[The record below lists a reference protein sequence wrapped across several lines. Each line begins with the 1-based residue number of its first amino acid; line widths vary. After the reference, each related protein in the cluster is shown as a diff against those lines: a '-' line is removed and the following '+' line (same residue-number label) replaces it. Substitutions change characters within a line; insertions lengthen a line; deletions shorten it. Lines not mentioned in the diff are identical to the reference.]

1 MKINKTYFI
10 IFICILG
17 IEISIALFLKS
28 GFIRHT
34 FGDFLATILVF
45 SFFKTFS
52 KMSSLK
58 IAITTLIIAF
68 CIEFAQYFQ
77 LLNYLNLNQF
87 KLLRVVFGTNFSI
100 QDLMAYTLGVITIY
114 FIDLKLLHN
123 E

>member
-1 MKINKTYFI
+1 MKINKTYLI
-10 IFICILG
+10 IFICIL
-17 IEISIALFLKS
+17 ITEISIALFLKS

-45 SFFKTFS
+45 SFIKTFS

-77 LLNYLNLNQF
+77 VLNYLNLNQF
-87 KLLRVVFGTNFSI
+87 KLLRIVFGTNFSI
-100 QDLMAYTLGVITIY
+100 QDLVAYTLGVITIY
-114 FIDLKLLHN
+114 FIDLKLLHI

>member
-1 MKINKTYFI
+1 MKIKKIYLI
-10 IFICILG
+10 IFICIL
-17 IEISIALFLKS
+17 ITEISIALFLKS

-45 SFFKTFS
+45 SFIKTFS

-58 IAITTLIIAF
+58 VAITTLIIAF
-68 CIEFAQYFQ
+68 SIELAQYFQ

-87 KLLRVVFGTNFSI
+87 KLFRVVFGTSFSI
-100 QDLMAYTLGVITIY
+100 QDLVAYTLGIITIY
-114 FIDLKLLHN
+114 FIDLKLLNN

>member
-1 MKINKTYFI
+1 
-10 IFICILG
+10 
-17 IEISIALFLKS
+17 
-28 GFIRHT
+28 
-34 FGDFLATILVF
+34 
-45 SFFKTFS
+45 
-52 KMSSLK
+52 MSSLK

>member
-1 MKINKTYFI
+1 MKINKIYLI

-34 FGDFLATILVF
+34 FGDFLAAILVF

-52 KMSSLK
+52 RMSYLK

-87 KLLRVVFGTNFSI
+87 KLLRIVFGTSFSV
-100 QDLMAYTLGVITIY
+100 QDLVAYTLGVITIY
-114 FIDLKLLHN
+114 FIDLKLLNN

>member
-52 KMSSLK
+52 RMSSLK

-100 QDLMAYTLGVITIY
+100 QDLVAYTLGVITIY

>member
-1 MKINKTYFI
+1 MKTNKTYLI
-10 IFICILG
+10 IFICIL
-17 IEISIALFLKS
+17 ITEIGIALFLKS

-45 SFFKTFS
+45 SFIKIFS

-58 IAITTLIIAF
+58 VAITTLIIAF

-87 KLLRVVFGTNFSI
+87 KLLRIVFGTSFSV
-100 QDLMAYTLGVITIY
+100 QDLVAYTLGVITIY
-114 FIDLKLLHN
+114 FIDLKLLNN

>member
-1 MKINKTYFI
+1 MKANKTYLI
-10 IFICILG
+10 IFICIL
-17 IEISIALFLKS
+17 ITEIGIALFLKS

-45 SFFKTFS
+45 SFIKIFS

-58 IAITTLIIAF
+58 VAITTLIIAF

-87 KLLRVVFGTNFSI
+87 KLLRIVFGTSFSV
-100 QDLMAYTLGVITIY
+100 QDLVAYTLGVLTIY
-114 FIDLKLLHN
+114 FIDLKLLNN

>member
-1 MKINKTYFI
+1 MKTNKTYLI
-10 IFICILG
+10 IFICI
-17 IEISIALFLKS
+17 IITEIGIALFLKS

-45 SFFKTFS
+45 SFIKIFS
-52 KMSSLK
+52 KMSSVK
-58 IAITTLIIAF
+58 VAITTLIIAF

-100 QDLMAYTLGVITIY
+100 QDLLAYTLGVLTIY
-114 FIDLKLLHN
+114 FLDFKFLNN

>member
-1 MKINKTYFI
+1 
-10 IFICILG
+10 
-17 IEISIALFLKS
+17 
-28 GFIRHT
+28 
-34 FGDFLATILVF
+34 
-45 SFFKTFS
+45 
-52 KMSSLK
+52 MSSLK
-58 IAITTLIIAF
+58 VAITTLIIAF

-87 KLLRVVFGTNFSI
+87 KLLRIVFGTNFSI

>member
-1 MKINKTYFI
+1 
-10 IFICILG
+10 
-17 IEISIALFLKS
+17 
-28 GFIRHT
+28 
-34 FGDFLATILVF
+34 
-45 SFFKTFS
+45 
-52 KMSSLK
+52 MSSLK
-58 IAITTLIIAF
+58 VAITTLIIAF

-100 QDLMAYTLGVITIY
+100 QDLVAYTLGVITFY

>member
-1 MKINKTYFI
+1 MKTNKTYLI
-10 IFICILG
+10 IFICI
-17 IEISIALFLKS
+17 IITEIGIALFLKS

-45 SFFKTFS
+45 SFIKIFS
-52 KMSSLK
+52 RMSSLK
-58 IAITTLIIAF
+58 VAITTLIIAF

-100 QDLMAYTLGVITIY
+100 QDLVAYTFGVITIY
-114 FIDLKLLHN
+114 FIDLKFLNN

>member
-1 MKINKTYFI
+1 MKTNKIYLI
-10 IFICILG
+10 VFICILG

-52 KMSSLK
+52 KMPSFK

-87 KLLRVVFGTNFSI
+87 KLLRIVFGTNFSI

>member
-1 MKINKTYFI
+1 MQTNKTYFI
-10 IFICILG
+10 IFIFILTT
-17 IEISIALFLKS
+17 EISIALFLKS

-45 SFFKTFS
+45 SFIKTFS

-58 IAITTLIIAF
+58 VAITTLIIAF

-77 LLNYLNLNQF
+77 FLNYLNLDQF
-87 KLLRVVFGTNFSI
+87 KLFRVVFGTSFSI
-100 QDLMAYTLGVITIY
+100 QDLVAYTLGIITIY
-114 FIDLKLLHN
+114 FIDLKLLNN

>member
-1 MKINKTYFI
+1 MKINKTYLI
-10 IFICILG
+10 IFLCI
-17 IEISIALFLKS
+17 IITEISITLFLKS

-45 SFFKTFS
+45 SFIKTFS

-77 LLNYLNLNQF
+77 VLNYLNLNQF
-87 KLLRVVFGTNFSI
+87 KLLRIVFGTNFSI
-100 QDLMAYTLGVITIY
+100 QDLVAYTLGVITIY

>member
-1 MKINKTYFI
+1 MKTNKTYLI
-10 IFICILG
+10 IFICI
-17 IEISIALFLKS
+17 IITEIGIALFLKS

-45 SFFKTFS
+45 SFIKIFS
-52 KMSSLK
+52 KMSSVK
-58 IAITTLIIAF
+58 VAITTLIIAF

-100 QDLMAYTLGVITIY
+100 QDLLAYTLGVLTIY
-114 FIDLKLLHN
+114 FIDLKLLNN